1 MILESLSV
9 VDPYIRPLGL
19 TREQFLQVLF
29 FLVGLFVFFV
39 FYDRMRAAKESVK
52 AKLRS
57 WLQGWLVKSHVSK
70 DGQTLETSENH
81 SLLTRLV
88 AALDNMLLAPDG
100 EVLEGFTNDDDD
112 DSASEEEFEEE
123 EEEEDENE
131 NENEEEDEEEG
142 DDEGNE
148 GDDEEDEEE
157 EDVEEVEIPS

>member
-123 EEEEDENE
+123 EEE
-131 NENEEEDEEEG
+131 DEEEG

-148 GDDEEDEEE
+148 GDDEEEEDDDDEEE

>member
-39 FYDRMRAAKESVK
+39 FYDQMRAAKESVK

-123 EEEEDENE
+123 EED
-131 NENEEEDEEEG
+131 DEEEE
-142 DDEGNE
+142 DEGNE
-148 GDDEEDEEE
+148 GDDEEDEEDEEE

>member
-39 FYDRMRAAKESVK
+39 FYDQMRAAKESVK

-123 EEEEDENE
+123 EEEE
-131 NENEEEDEEEG
+131 EEEDEE
-142 DDEGNE
+142 DEGNE
-148 GDDEEDEEE
+148 GDNEEDDEEE

>member
-123 EEEEDENE
+123 EEEEEEDENE
-131 NENEEEDEEEG
+131 E
-142 DDEGNE
+142 DEGNE
-148 GDDEEDEEE
+148 GDEEEEEDDEE

>member
-39 FYDRMRAAKESVK
+39 FYDQMRAAKESVK

-123 EEEEDENE
+123 EEEEE
-131 NENEEEDEEEG
+131 EEEDENEEDEG
-142 DDEGNE
+142 NEGNE
-148 GDDEEDEEE
+148 GDDEEEEDEEEE
-157 EDVEEVEIPS
+157 EDVDEVEIPS

>member
-123 EEEEDENE
+123 EEE
-131 NENEEEDEEEG
+131 DEEEG

-148 GDDEEDEEE
+148 GDDEEEEDEDDEEE

>member
-39 FYDRMRAAKESVK
+39 FYDQMRAAKESVK

-88 AALDNMLLAPDG
+88 AALDNRLLAPDG

-123 EEEEDENE
+123 EED
-131 NENEEEDEEEG
+131 DEEEE
-142 DDEGNE
+142 DEGNE
-148 GDDEEDEEE
+148 GDDEEDEEDEEE

>member
-70 DGQTLETSENH
+70 EGQTLETSENH

-123 EEEEDENE
+123 EEEE
-131 NENEEEDEEEG
+131 EEEDENEE
-142 DDEGNE
+142 DEGNE
-148 GDDEEDEEE
+148 GDEEEEEDDEE

>member
-123 EEEEDENE
+123 EEEDDENE
-131 NENEEEDEEEG
+131 E
-142 DDEGNE
+142 DEGNE
-148 GDDEEDEEE
+148 GDEGDDEEEEDDEE

>member
-123 EEEEDENE
+123 EEEE
-131 NENEEEDEEEG
+131 EEEDENEE
-142 DDEGNE
+142 DEGNE
-148 GDDEEDEEE
+148 GDEEEEEDDEEE
-157 EDVEEVEIPS
+157 EVEEVEIPS